1 MMHPNNPIPCVSEEV
16 DRLVAARIP
25 VDTQLS
31 RLIGFSSDTPSASA
45 TSAKGN
51 MTAGILLDITIPELT
66 TGPGKGVATL
76 MFPLLS
82 DIEGLV
88 RLV

>member
-1 MMHPNNPIPCVSEEV
+1 MYPKGPGLRTPKEV
-16 DRLVAARIP
+16 DRLVAAWIP

-31 RLIGFSSDTPSASA
+31 QLIGFSPDTPSASA
-45 TSAKGN
+45 TSVRDN
-51 MTAGILLDITIPELT
+51 VTAGILLDITIPELT
-66 TGPGKGVATL
+66 TGPGEGIAAL

-82 DIEGLV
+82 DIKEFV

>member
-1 MMHPNNPIPCVSEEV
+1 MMHPGDPGPRTSEEV
-16 DRLVAARIP
+16 DTLVAAWIP

-31 RLIGFSSDTPSASA
+31 RLIGFSPGAPS
-45 TSAKGN
+45 TSVTSVEDNA
-51 MTAGILLDITIPELT
+51 TAGILLDITVPELT
-66 TGPGKGVATL
+66 TGPGEGVAAL

-82 DIEGLV
+82 DIKGLV

>member
-1 MMHPNNPIPCVSEEV
+1 MSRSIDEV
-16 DRLVAARIP
+16 VTPWIA

-31 RLIGFSSDTPSASA
+31 RLMGLNPDALSA
-45 TSAKGN
+45 TSAMDG
-51 MTAGILLDITIPELT
+51 TTTGILLDISIPELT
-66 TGPGKGVATL
+66 TGPGKGVAAL

-82 DIEGLV
+82 SVKGLV